1 MGGSLTMDIAIGASF
16 QNVHNGWRW
25 IVGLGAM
32 PSFVQLAAIGF
43 LPESRM
49 FPLRAPFNMG

>member
-1 MGGSLTMDIAIGASF
+1 MDVAIGASF

-25 IVGLGAM
+25 IVGLGAL

>member
-1 MGGSLTMDIAIGASF
+1 MNIAIGASF
-16 QNVHNGWRW
+16 QNAHNGWRW

-32 PSFVQLAAIGF
+32 PSFVQLASIGF

-49 FPLRAPFNMG
+49 FPFGALFIMN